1 MESLS
6 EYQDLAMRT
15 AKPLSTRDNLVH
27 AVMGLSG
34 EAGEFADCIKKS
46 LIYGQ
51 PLNHANA
58 MEELGDIL
66 WFVALACKTLEV
78 PMTHVAQMNV
88 DKLAT
93 RYPEKYSDALAA
105 QRLDKE

>member
-1 MESLS
+1 MNLDT
-6 EYQDLAMRT
+6 YQEMAMRT
-15 AKPLSTRDNLVH
+15 AKPLEVEANLVH
-27 AVMGLSG
+27 AVMGVAG
-34 EAGEFADCIKKS
+34 EAGEFADCIKKH
-46 LIYGQ
+46 IVYGQ
-51 PLNHANA
+51 PLNRANA

-78 PMTHVAQMNV
+78 PMAHVAQMNV

-93 RYPEKYSDALAA
+93 RYPQKYSDALAT